1 MVFVTRGLLSEVL
14 RKQITRR
21 LGMAEK
27 EKEAGNKNM
36 EEMMEVYRKLRSYDV
51 AFGDKDY

>member
-1 MVFVTRGLLSEVL
+1 
-14 RKQITRR
+14 
-21 LGMAEK
+21 MAEK